1 VFSFSAFKNTK
12 IKILLSLS
20 MRDSLNIAI
29 IQSNI
34 FWEDPHRNRLD
45 LSKKIK
51 DITDA
56 DIIVLQEMF
65 TTGFTNRVQDV
76 SETMEGETVRWML
89 QKASEKEAL
98 IIGSLI
104 IKDLPFGL
112 STDGNKKAVGE
123 KFFNR
128 LIVAFPDGELKY
140 YDKRHLFSYAG
151 EDKVFT
157 AGKARLVFDYEGFKI
172 CPMVCY
178 DLRFPVWS
186 RNTEDIDVLIYIA
199 NWPKPR
205 IKAWDILLKA
215 RAIENLCYVIGVN
228 RLGKDF
234 YNLEYLGHSTVI
246 DAMGKPILDFEEG
259 QEMTKTIILD
269 KSHIKDS
276 RSKFGFLSDR
286 DEFSI
291 VG

>member
-1 VFSFSAFKNTK
+1 
-12 IKILLSLS
+12 

-34 FWEDPHRNRLD
+34 FWEDPHRNRLN

-51 DITDA
+51 DINDA
-56 DIIVLQEMF
+56 DIIILQEMF

-76 SETMEGETVRWML
+76 CETMEGETIPWML
-89 QKASEKEAL
+89 QKSLEKEAL
-98 IIGSLI
+98 VMGSLT
-104 IKDLPFGL
+104 IKEE
-112 STDGNKKAVGE
+112 E

-128 LIVAFPDGELKY
+128 LIVAFPNGDLKY

-151 EDKVFT
+151 EDEVFT
-157 AGKARLVFDYEGFKI
+157 SGNSRLLFEYKGFKI
-172 CPMVCY
+172 CPLVCY

-186 RNTEDIDVLIYIA
+186 RNTEEIDILIYVA

-205 IKAWDILLKA
+205 IGAWDILLKA

-234 YNLEYLGHSTVI
+234 NNLEYVGHSAVI
-246 DAMGKPILDFEEG
+246 DAMGKPVLEFQEG
-259 QEMTKTIILD
+259 QELTKTVTLSKD
-269 KSHIKDS
+269 HIENI
-276 RSKFGFLSDR
+276 RSKFGFLEDK
-286 DEFSI
+286 DEFKI
-291 VG
+291 LL

>member
-1 VFSFSAFKNTK
+1 MGRFLLVGLGLALRFNTFY
-12 IKILLSLS
+12 LLSLS

-34 FWEDPHRNRLD
+34 FWEDPHRNRLN

-56 DIIVLQEMF
+56 DIIILQEMF

-76 SETMEGETVRWML
+76 CETMEGETIPWML
-89 QKASEKEAL
+89 QKSLEKEAL
-98 IIGSLI
+98 VMGSLT
-104 IKDLPFGL
+104 IKEE
-112 STDGNKKAVGE
+112 E

-128 LIVAFPDGELKY
+128 LIVAFPNGDLKY

-151 EDKVFT
+151 EDEVFT
-157 AGKARLVFDYEGFKI
+157 SGNSRLLFDYKGFKI
-172 CPMVCY
+172 CPLVCY

-186 RNTEDIDVLIYIA
+186 RNTEEIDILIYVA

-205 IKAWDILLKA
+205 IGAWDILLKA

-234 YNLEYLGHSTVI
+234 NNLEYVGHSAVI
-246 DAMGKPILDFEEG
+246 DAMGKPVLEFQEG
-259 QEMTKTIILD
+259 QELTKTVTLSKD
-269 KSHIKDS
+269 HIENI
-276 RSKFGFLSDR
+276 RSKFGFLEDK
-286 DEFSI
+286 DEFKI
-291 VG
+291 LL